1 MIRKTF
7 INRDEELSSL
17 NKRFNKDGFEFI
29 VITGRRRVGKTRLLQ
44 EFAKD
49 KQAIFFMCEERK
61 WQYNLDKFNNI
72 IGNFFDIPTPNFSS
86 FRESFEYISKE
97 NKDLI
102 IVMDEFSY
110 LIKNNDEIL
119 GEFQGI
125 VDEILSDSN
134 ITLILSGSAVSMMK
148 TRVLNKKSPLYGRTT
163 SQLYVQSFRFPD
175 LFNWFENSDIEDV
188 IKIYGVC
195 DGIPKYLEFF
205 EGKDVEQE
213 IKENVFSP
221 DAFLFREPKLL
232 LEEELREPETYY
244 QILEAMS
251 LGHTRTTD
259 IANYSY
265 MEAKNISSYL
275 SILQKLG
282 FIQKEKSILSKK
294 RKRSIYKI
302 KDNFFKFWFR
312 FISPN
317 FANIENWQYEAAF
330 NEFKRYYDQYMGDIF
345 EQVCKQ
351 FISLEYDYP
360 SLGRWWYKEDE
371 IDIVGLN
378 QRENKILFGECKW
391 TNKKVGF
398 SLLNDLKEKAEEVR
412 WNNDDR
418 EEKYVLFSKSGFAD
432 DLKQYSDDNNNIET
446 YSIKKMEKL
455 F

>member
-7 INRDEELSSL
+7 INRDNELFSL
-17 NKRFNKDGFEFI
+17 NKRFKKDGFEFI

-44 EFAKD
+44 EFSKN

-61 WQYNLDKFNNI
+61 WQYNLDKFNNL
-72 IGNFFDIPTPNFSS
+72 IGKFFDIPTPNFSS
-86 FRESFEYISKE
+86 FRESFEYIAKE

-102 IVMDEFSY
+102 IVIDEFSY

-134 ITLILSGSAVSMMK
+134 INLILSGSAVSMMK
-148 TRVLNKKSPLYGRTT
+148 KRVLNKKSPLYGRTT
-163 SQLYVQSFRFPD
+163 SQLYVQPFRFSNLLD
-175 LFNWFENSDIEDV
+175 WFEKSDMEDI
-188 IKIYGVC
+188 IKIFGVC

-251 LGHTRTTD
+251 LGHTRTTE

-282 FIQKEKSILSKK
+282 FIQKEKSILAKK
-294 RKRSIYKI
+294 RKRGIYKI

-317 FANIENWQYEAAF
+317 FANIENWQYEGAF
-330 NEFKRYYDQYMGDIF
+330 NEFKRYFDQYLGEVF

-351 FISLEYDYP
+351 FVNLEYDYP
-360 SLGRWWYKEDE
+360 RLGRWWYKEGE
-371 IDIVGLN
+371 IDIVGLD
-378 QRENKILFGECKW
+378 QRENEILFGECKW
-391 TNKKVGF
+391 TNKKVSF
-398 SLLNDLKEKAEEVR
+398 SLLNDLKEKAGKVR
-412 WNNDDR
+412 WNNEDR
-418 EEKYVLFSKSGFAD
+418 KERYILFSKNGFTN
-432 DLKQYSDDNNNIET
+432 DLKQYSNDNNHIET